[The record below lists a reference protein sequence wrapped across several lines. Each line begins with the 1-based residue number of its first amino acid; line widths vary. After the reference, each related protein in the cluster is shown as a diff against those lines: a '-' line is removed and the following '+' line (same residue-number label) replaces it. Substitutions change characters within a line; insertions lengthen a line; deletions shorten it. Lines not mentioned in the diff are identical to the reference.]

1 MKFFIVFKPLQK
13 NLSLALRAWEK
24 FWAGLEGKSKHM
36 RMYCNCKGK
45 MCSTNSEI
53 WNLVSYY
60 EDAIQRRK
68 SLDESFED
76 EVRTIFETTL

>member
-1 MKFFIVFKPLQK
+1 
-13 NLSLALRAWEK
+13 
-24 FWAGLEGKSKHM
+24 
-36 RMYCNCKGK
+36 

>member
-13 NLSLALRAWEK
+13 NLPLARYALEKNYGLDLWASLNTCI
-24 FWAGLEGKSKHM
+24 
-36 RMYCNCKGK
+36 YCNCKGK

-53 WNLVSYY
+53 WKLVSYY
-60 EDAIQRRK
+60 EDVIQRRK

-76 EVRTIFETTL
+76 EVRTIF

>member
-13 NLSLALRAWEK
+13 NLPLARYALEKNFGLDLWASLNTY
-24 FWAGLEGKSKHM
+24 
-36 RMYCNCKGK
+36 MYCNCKGK

-53 WNLVSYY
+53 WSLVSYY

-68 SLDESFED
+68 SLESTED
-76 EVRTIFETTL
+76 EVRAIF

>member
-1 MKFFIVFKPLQK
+1 M
-13 NLSLALRAWEK
+13 
-24 FWAGLEGKSKHM
+24 H
-36 RMYCNCKGK
+36 MYCNCKGK

-76 EVRTIFETTL
+76 EVRTIF